1 MMKIVR
7 LVAIFLVFLF
17 ISCSKDNPE
26 RVRIVIWHQK
36 PPGEREIL
44 EQAVKRYMEH
54 HPNVKVIVL
63 YKETEELRSA
73 YIISAIAG
81 KGPDI
86 VYGPSDQVGPF
97 ELLQIIRPLEE
108 IFATSFLNQF
118 DHRGLLWYKGHL
130 YQIGDQIGN
139 HLFLL
144 YNKELVKKP
153 PQTMSELIKIGKE
166 LTKDF
171 DGDGKIDQYGLVW
184 NYTEPFFFI
193 PFLTGFGGWVM
204 DSAGNPTLNTE
215 ATVQALKFVRDLR
228 DKYKIIP
235 RECDYNTADALF
247 KEGRAGMLINGPWS
261 IGGYKKAGVKF
272 GITRIPKVEATGL
285 WPAPMVS
292 IKGYLINVNVD
303 EKKLPYVLD
312 LFKYLVSAE
321 VQLELTKSLGTIPTH
336 KKALENEIVISDS
349 LVQSS
354 IWQAEVGRPM
364 PVVPELRAIWDAMR
378 PYYQAVL
385 GGTMTPEEAAIKM
398 QQLAVK
404 KIEEMNE

>member
-1 MMKIVR
+1 MRIVQ
-7 LVAIFLVFLF
+7 LVAIFLAFLL
-17 ISCSKDNPE
+17 ISCSTDNPE

-44 EQAVKRYMEH
+44 EQAVKRYMERN
-54 HPNVKVIVL
+54 PNVKVIVL

-86 VYGPSDQVGPF
+86 VYGPSDQIGPF
-97 ELLQIIRPLEE
+97 ELLQIIKPLEE
-108 IFATSFLNQF
+108 IFDLSFLDQF
-118 DHRGLLWYKGHL
+118 DPRGLLWYKGHL

-144 YNKELVKKP
+144 YNKDLVKKP

-204 DSAGNPTLNTE
+204 DSMGNPTLNTE

-272 GITRIPKVEATGL
+272 GIARIPKVESTGL

-292 IKGYLINVNVD
+292 IKGYSINVNVD
-303 EKKLPYVLD
+303 EKKLPYVVD

-321 VQLELTKSLGTIPTH
+321 VQLELTKTLGTIPTH
-336 KKALENEIVISDS
+336 KEALKNEIVLNDP

-385 GGTMTPEEAAIKM
+385 GGTMTPEEAASKM
-398 QQLAVK
+398 QQLAIK